1 MFMVV
6 LVIRVMTLLAGKHI
20 LVVGANGAFGSEFCD
35 QLMAQGALVSG
46 TARSAES
53 SVRLRADLH
62 QRLILDL
69 ESVVSIEQLAAFL
82 RSQPEPLD
90 GIVLSAGLVAFGSM
104 VETPP
109 SVAARLMQV
118 NATGQIQLAS
128 ALLEKLSVSSE
139 PFVVSI
145 SGVISE
151 MPMAGLAAYSAS
163 KTAIAGYAV
172 AAAKELRKV
181 GISWIDARPGHT
193 ESGLAGRAV
202 FGTAPNFGSGKAVSD
217 VIHRILEAI
226 VNGEKDL
233 SSTAF

>member
-6 LVIRVMTLLAGKHI
+6 VVISVMTLLAGKHI

-46 TARSAES
+46 TARTAES

-69 ESVVSIEQLAAFL
+69 ESTPSIEQLVAFL
-82 RSQPEPLD
+82 RGQAEPLD
-90 GIVLSAGLVAFGSM
+90 GIVLASGLVAFGSM
-104 VETPP
+104 VETPQ

-128 ALLEKLSVSSE
+128 SLIEKLSLSTE

-172 AAAKELRKV
+172 AAAKELRKI

-193 ESGLAGRAV
+193 ESGLAGRAI
-202 FGTAPNFGSGKAVSD
+202 FGTAPNFGTGKTVSD
-217 VIHRILEAI
+217 VVRRIVDGIA
-226 VNGEKDL
+226 NGEREL
-233 SSTAF
+233 PSTTF